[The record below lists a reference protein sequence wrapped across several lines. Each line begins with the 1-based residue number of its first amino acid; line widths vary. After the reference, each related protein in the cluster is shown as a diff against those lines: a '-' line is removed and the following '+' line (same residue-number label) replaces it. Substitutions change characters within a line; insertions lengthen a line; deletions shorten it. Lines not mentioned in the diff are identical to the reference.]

1 MEDKGREVSV
11 FGRFEVSM
19 ILKAVSSVSVFV
31 CVSSLSFT
39 LEIPWFPDKKR
50 DASANR
56 CRF

>member
-11 FGRFEVSM
+11 F
-19 ILKAVSSVSVFV
+19 VSSVSVFV

-39 LEIPWFPDKKR
+39 VEIPWFPDKKR
-50 DASANR
+50 DASAKR